1 MVLNCL
7 DVEVV
12 DDAKELLMV
21 NVEVLDEVAAGLL
34 PTDEMLDVEV
44 EANDV
49 GDVVSP
55 LDAMRPAGSISRCT
69 RMCDD

>member
-1 MVLNCL
+1 MIKS
-7 DVEVV
+7 DVYVV
-12 DDAKELLMV
+12 DV
-21 NVEVLDEVAAGLL
+21 GHLDEVAVRL
-34 PTDEMLDVEV
+34 PPVDVMVKVEV

-49 GDVVSP
+49 GDDVSP